1 MNTQTSEKKTHDNFI
16 QTAKSISKQAK
27 VLEILEKDPGMPVS
41 KAMIQSG
48 YSINSARTPSR
59 YVGKENL
66 LRLFNKSIPDKL
78 ILKAHKKLLNAKTRV
93 RTFKK
98 GDLVT
103 EITQEDTLG
112 LSKGVELAYKVKG
125 AFAPEEKTLTVT
137 GLESKGDDELGEIV
151 RDNQSLLDRAS
162 QFKPN
167 TDVKPIEGAIVAEVI
182 D

>member
-1 MNTQTSEKKTHDNFI
+1 MNTQTEKKT
-16 QTAKSISKQAK
+16 AKIGRDDYLQQERSINKQAK
-27 VLEILEKDPGMPVS
+27 VLEIIAANPEIPVCQ
-41 KAMIQSG
+41 AMQSAG
-48 YSINSARTPSR
+48 YAKSTARNPSR
-59 YVGKENL
+59 YIGKENL
-66 LRLFNKSIPDKL
+66 LRAFNKSIPDKL

-137 GLESKGDDELGEIV
+137 GLESKADDELGEIIK
-151 RDNQSLLDRAS
+151 DNQALLDRAA
-162 QFKPN
+162 QFKP
-167 TDVKPIEGAIVAEVI
+167 DKVIEGAIVDEVI
-182 D
+182 G